1 MSRWTVRLSKT
12 AERELKGLDRQT
24 QTRIVE
30 ALRALAVDPEHGPNV
45 QKLTGVERWR
55 RRVGDYRIIY
65 ELHQDVVV
73 VLVLTIA
80 HRREVY
86 R

>member
-1 MSRWTVRLSKT
+1 MTWTVRLSKT
-12 AERELKGLDRQT
+12 AERDLQGLDRRT
-24 QTRIVE
+24 QARVVQ
-30 ALRALAVDPEHGPNV
+30 ALRDLAVDPEHGPNV

-55 RRVGDYRIIY
+55 RRVGDYRIVY
-65 ELHQDVVV
+65 ELQADVIV
-73 VLVLTIA
+73 VLVLTIG

>member
-1 MSRWTVRLSKT
+1 MTWTVRLSKT
-12 AERELKGLDRQT
+12 AERDLQSLDRQT
-24 QTRIVE
+24 QARVVQ

-55 RRVGDYRIIY
+55 RRVGDYRIVY
-65 ELHQDVVV
+65 ELQADVII